1 MSNKACV
8 IITTINAPT
17 PAVLKYVADPSVDV
31 IIVADRKTPEAS
43 YAGLDCVFL
52 SVARQKELAPAF
64 DALLPFNHYAR
75 KNMGYLWAA
84 RKGYECIIETDD
96 DNIPYEDWTAKSVS
110 PELAPATSHFVAGG
124 PKTVNLYRLF
134 TDKHIWP
141 RGLPLSRVLDQDS
154 HRHATAAKSAGFFD
168 DVSIIQGLADGD
180 PDVDAI
186 FRLTATESLSPV
198 MFAKT
203 GAYYK
208 LGATQYCPGNT
219 QNTVWRHR
227 ADFPLLYV
235 PSYVSFR
242 FCDILKM
249 YIAQAFVRSAGR
261 SMVFQGATVFQD
273 RNPHDYFKDY
283 LQECEMYVH
292 VDRLIALLDE
302 GLALGGFASGPDG
315 LKLFYARLVTEGIV
329 KDARELPLLA
339 AWVEALA

>member
-1 MSNKACV
+1 MSNKDCV

-43 YAGLDCVFL
+43 YAGLDCEFL
-52 SVARQKELAPAF
+52 SLTRQKELAPAF

-84 RKGYECIIETDD
+84 RKGYACIIETDD

-110 PELAPATSHFVAGG
+110 PELAPDTSHFVVGG
-124 PKTVNLYRLF
+124 PKAVNLYRLF

-141 RGLPLSRVLDQDS
+141 RGLPLRRVLDQDS
-154 HRHATAAKSAGFFD
+154 HRHVTAARSAGFFD
-168 DVSIIQGLADGD
+168 DVSIIQGLANGD

-186 FRLTATESLSPV
+186 FRLTASESLSPV

-302 GLALGGFASGPDG
+302 GLAPGGFARGPDG

-339 AWVEALA
+339 AWLKALS

>member
-17 PAVLKYVADPSVDV
+17 TAIRKYITDPSVDV
-31 IIVADRKTPEAS
+31 IIVADRKTPESS
-43 YAGLDCVFL
+43 YVGLDCEFL
-52 SVARQKELAPAF
+52 SLARQKELDSAF

-84 RKGYECIIETDD
+84 RQGYECIIETDD
-96 DNIPYEDWTAKSVS
+96 DNIPYEDWAVKSVI
-110 PELAPATSHFVAGG
+110 PELAPGTSHFVVGG
-124 PKTVNLYRLF
+124 PKSVNVYRLF
-134 TDKHIWP
+134 TDRHIWP

-154 HRHATAAKSAGFFD
+154 HRHVNVVESAGFFD

-186 FRLTATESLSPV
+186 FRLTAAESLSSV
-198 MFAKT
+198 TFAKT
-203 GAYYK
+203 GAFYK
-208 LGATQYCPGNT
+208 LGQTQYCPGNT
-219 QNTVWRHR
+219 QNTVWRNR

-283 LQECEMYVH
+283 LQECEMYVN
-292 VDRLIALLDE
+292 VDRLITLLDE
-302 GLALGGFASGPDG
+302 GLAPGGFASGPDG
-315 LKLFYARLVTEGIV
+315 LRLFYARLISEGIV
-329 KDARELPLLA
+329 KDPRELPLLA
-339 AWVEALA
+339 AWIEAIA

>member
-17 PAVLKYVADPSVDV
+17 SAVLKYIADPSVDV

-84 RKGYECIIETDD
+84 RKGYACIIETDD
-96 DNIPYEDWTAKSVS
+96 DNIPYEDWTAKSVN
-110 PELAPATSHFVAGG
+110 PELAPGTTHFVVGG

-198 MFAKT
+198 IFAKT
-203 GAYYK
+203 CAYYK

-249 YIAQAFVRSAGR
+249 YIAQGFVRSAGR

-292 VDRLIALLDE
+292 VDRVIALLDE
-302 GLALGGFASGPDG
+302 GLAPGGFASGPDG

>member
-1 MSNKACV
+1 MVNKACV

-17 PAVLKYVADPSVDV
+17 LAVLKYIADPSVDV

-43 YAGLDCVFL
+43 YAGLNCEFL
-52 SVARQKELAPAF
+52 SVDRQKELAPAF
-64 DALLPFNHYAR
+64 DTLLPFNHYAR

-96 DNIPYEDWTAKSVS
+96 DNIPYEDWTAKSAT
-110 PELAPATSHFVAGG
+110 PELAPDTAHFVVGG

-134 TDKHIWP
+134 TNKHIWP

-186 FRLTATESLSPV
+186 FRLTANESLSPV

-208 LGATQYCPGNT
+208 LGSTQYCPGNT

-302 GLALGGFASGPDG
+302 GLAPGGFASGPDG
-315 LKLFYARLVTEGIV
+315 LKHFYARLVTEGIV

-339 AWVEALA
+339 AWIEALA

>member
-43 YAGLDCVFL
+43 YAGLGCEFL

-64 DALLPFNHYAR
+64 DALLPFNHYSR

-84 RKGYECIIETDD
+84 HKGYECIIETDD
-96 DNIPYEDWTAKSVS
+96 DNIPYEDWTEKSVS
-110 PELAPATSHFVAGG
+110 PELAPATSHFLVGG
-124 PKTVNLYRLF
+124 PKAVNLYRLF
-134 TDKHIWP
+134 TEKHIWP

-154 HRHATAAKSAGFFD
+154 HHHAQPVAANGFFD

-186 FRLTATESLSPV
+186 FRLTAKESLSPV

-219 QNTVWRHR
+219 QNTVWRRR

-242 FCDILKM
+242 FCDILTM

-302 GLALGGFASGPDG
+302 GLATGGFASGPDG

-329 KDARELPLLA
+329 QDTRELPLRA
-339 AWVEALA
+339 AWLKALD